1 MAANMPAIINLQGLL
16 SSQIPVRDGFTHRH
30 HLLPRIGRPPLIF
43 RFCFFDCIMVSH
55 SNHEKSAQSLYSHR
69 IERIFVVHRN
79 QLSWSLINSVHDA
92 AGFAHNTPL
101 DN

>member
-1 MAANMPAIINLQGLL
+1 
-16 SSQIPVRDGFTHRH
+16 
-30 HLLPRIGRPPLIF
+30 
-43 RFCFFDCIMVSH
+43 MVSH

-69 IERIFVVHRN
+69 VERIFVIHRN

-92 AGFAHNTPL
+92 VGFARSIPS